1 MTGSEEISP
10 EDFGYAEGEVAVR
23 YGLEDLLTKPFTK
36 FHHTF
41 LMAGGAEVP
50 AFAREGQEILVATI
64 FAFNAGET
72 IVEDAAIKIAV
83 DHLLR
88 ISTEEATLDFLVVL
102 ILPAIVLD
110 RMGVFD

>member
-1 MTGSEEISP
+1 MATLTRQGEEIP
-10 EDFGYAEGEVAVR
+10 VTAALALDVG
-23 YGLEDLLTKPFTK
+23 K
-36 FHHTF
+36 
-41 LMAGGAEVP
+41 
-50 AFAREGQEILVATI
+50 
-64 FAFNAGET
+64 T